1 MRINTGQGTISL
13 ITLIAVWSVSAIISL
28 PGLAVTP
35 ILGDLAKIFKGVSQE
50 EIQMLSSVPNLLIIP
65 FVLLS
70 GKIAESKG
78 KLVIL
83 VIGLVIFL
91 ACGILYFFANSMG
104 ALMAI
109 SCLLGVGAGM
119 IIPLST
125 GLIAE
130 FFSGIE
136 RTKQLGYSS
145 SIQNLILV
153 FATFITG
160 WLANINWHM
169 PFIVYLLPAA
179 SLVLAYFLRPSYL
192 KDNHQINNELK
203 ADTGLEKTAFIEA
216 GKQWNIKL
224 LAGFMILYFLCSYI
238 ALIITFN
245 ISFVLED
252 YGMQSSISGIIIA
265 IFFGAIMIPGLF
277 INKFISFFKNYFLF
291 VSFAL
296 ITLGL
301 LMIILFKNGFLIS
314 IGALLSGFGY
324 GMIQPLMYAKTV
336 LVARLKKSTVA
347 LAFLM
352 SMNYIAIVVIPV
364 GMNFFN
370 DLFNDHTALFP
381 FIVNMIMAIIV
392 TIIAFFGRHKFLFS
406 SQM

>member
-1 MRINTGQGTISL
+1 
-13 ITLIAVWSVSAIISL
+13 
-28 PGLAVTP
+28 
-35 ILGDLAKIFKGVSQE
+35 
-50 EIQMLSSVPNLLIIP
+50 
-65 FVLLS
+65 
-70 GKIAESKG
+70 
-78 KLVIL
+78 
-83 VIGLVIFL
+83 
-91 ACGILYFFANSMG
+91 
-104 ALMAI
+104 MAI
-109 SCLLGVGAGM
+109 SCLLDVGAGI

-392 TIIAFFGRHKFLFS
+392 TIIALIGRHKFLFS

>member
-1 MRINTGQGTISL
+1 MH
-13 ITLIAVWSVSAIISL
+13 
-28 PGLAVTP
+28 
-35 ILGDLAKIFKGVSQE
+35 
-50 EIQMLSSVPNLLIIP
+50 NLLIIP

-70 GKIAESKG
+70 GKIDESKG
-78 KLVIL
+78 KLVML
-83 VIGLVIFL
+83 VSGLVIFL

-245 ISFVLED
+245 ISFVL
-252 YGMQSSISGIIIA
+252 
-265 IFFGAIMIPGLF
+265 
-277 INKFISFFKNYFLF
+277 
-291 VSFAL
+291 
-296 ITLGL
+296 
-301 LMIILFKNGFLIS
+301 
-314 IGALLSGFGY
+314 
-324 GMIQPLMYAKTV
+324 
-336 LVARLKKSTVA
+336 
-347 LAFLM
+347 
-352 SMNYIAIVVIPV
+352 
-364 GMNFFN
+364 
-370 DLFNDHTALFP
+370 
-381 FIVNMIMAIIV
+381 
-392 TIIAFFGRHKFLFS
+392 
-406 SQM
+406 